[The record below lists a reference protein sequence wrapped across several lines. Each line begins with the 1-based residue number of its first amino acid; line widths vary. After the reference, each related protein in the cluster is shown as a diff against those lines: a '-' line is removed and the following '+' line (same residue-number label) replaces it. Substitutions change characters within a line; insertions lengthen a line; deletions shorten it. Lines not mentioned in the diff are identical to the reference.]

1 MCRNV
6 FWCCYLFIDMINI
19 IALLEFFKPEWLQL
33 KTQTFQCIACC
44 IISQT
49 ERDYMYNQWCW
60 YVIYIL
66 PLRSS
71 IWGSV
76 VTNCCFKVQPLDLR
90 QLKHLAVS
98 MQWLHCF
105 FGIFS
110 GLLSFITI
118 LIFIFAVKNIISLP
132 LIVRGNYIQQEL
144 TKHKQTPVSSNLTW
158 CTELT
163 RDCDH
168 IYF

>member
-1 MCRNV
+1 MYICYWFLSILPLMCRNV

-44 IISQT
+44 VISQT

-110 GLLSFITI
+110 GLLSHITI
-118 LIFIFAVKNIISLP
+118 LIFIFAVK
-132 LIVRGNYIQQEL
+132 
-144 TKHKQTPVSSNLTW
+144 KHNFPPPHCQRKLHTAGT
-158 CTELT
+158 
-163 RDCDH
+163 H
-168 IYF
+168 

>member
-1 MCRNV
+1 MYIWYWFLSILPLMCRNV

-110 GLLSFITI
+110 GLLSLITI
-118 LIFIFAVKNIISLP
+118 LIFIFAVK
-132 LIVRGNYIQQEL
+132 
-144 TKHKQTPVSSNLTW
+144 KHNFPPPHCQRKLHTAGT
-158 CTELT
+158 
-163 RDCDH
+163 H
-168 IYF
+168 

>member
-1 MCRNV
+1 MNFSSLNGFNWKPKHFNV
-6 FWCCYLFIDMINI
+6 LPAALSAKLKEITCTINDVDM
-19 IALLEFFKPEWLQL
+19 W
-33 KTQTFQCIACC
+33 
-44 IISQT
+44 
-49 ERDYMYNQWCW
+49 
-60 YVIYIL
+60 YIL

-71 IWGSV
+71 ILGSV
-76 VTNCCFKVQPLDLR
+76 VTNCCYKVQRLDLT

-105 FGIFS
+105 FRIFS
-110 GLLSFITI
+110 GLLSHITI
-118 LIFIFAVKNIISLP
+118 LIFIFRCKKNIISLP

-163 RDCDH
+163 CDCDH

>member
-1 MCRNV
+1 MNFSSLNGFNWKPKHFNV
-6 FWCCYLFIDMINI
+6 LPAVLSAKLKEITCTINDVDM
-19 IALLEFFKPEWLQL
+19 W
-33 KTQTFQCIACC
+33 
-44 IISQT
+44 
-49 ERDYMYNQWCW
+49 
-60 YVIYIL
+60 YIL
-66 PLRSS
+66 PLHSS
-71 IWGSV
+71 RWGSV
-76 VTNCCFKVQPLDLR
+76 VTNCCFKVQPLDLT

-110 GLLSFITI
+110 GLLSHITI

>member
-1 MCRNV
+1 MYICYWFLSILPLMCRNV

-19 IALLEFFKPEWLQL
+19 IALHEFFQPKWLQL

-44 IISQT
+44 VISQLKGIT
-49 ERDYMYNQWCW
+49 CTINDVDMW
-60 YVIYIL
+60 YIL

-71 IWGSV
+71 ILGSV
-76 VTNCCFKVQPLDLR
+76 ATICCFKVQPLDLT

-110 GLLSFITI
+110 GLNLSHITI
-118 LIFIFAVKNIISLP
+118 LIFIFAVK
-132 LIVRGNYIQQEL
+132 
-144 TKHKQTPVSSNLTW
+144 KHNFPPPHCQRKLHTAGT
-158 CTELT
+158 
-163 RDCDH
+163 H
-168 IYF
+168 

>member
-1 MCRNV
+1 MYIWYWFLSILPLMCRNV

-76 VTNCCFKVQPLDLR
+76 VTNCCFKVQPLDLT

-98 MQWLHCF
+98 LQWLHCF

-110 GLLSFITI
+110 GLLSLITI
-118 LIFIFAVKNIISLP
+118 LIFIFAVK
-132 LIVRGNYIQQEL
+132 
-144 TKHKQTPVSSNLTW
+144 KHNFPPPHCQRKLHTAGT
-158 CTELT
+158 
-163 RDCDH
+163 H
-168 IYF
+168 

>member
-1 MCRNV
+1 MNFSSLNGFNWKPKHFNV
-6 FWCCYLFIDMINI
+6 LPAALSAKLKGITCTINDVDM
-19 IALLEFFKPEWLQL
+19 W
-33 KTQTFQCIACC
+33 
-44 IISQT
+44 
-49 ERDYMYNQWCW
+49 
-60 YVIYIL
+60 YIL

-71 IWGSV
+71 ILGSV
-76 VTNCCFKVQPLDLR
+76 ATNCCYKVQPLDLT

-110 GLLSFITI
+110 GLLSHITI

-163 RDCDH
+163 PDCDH